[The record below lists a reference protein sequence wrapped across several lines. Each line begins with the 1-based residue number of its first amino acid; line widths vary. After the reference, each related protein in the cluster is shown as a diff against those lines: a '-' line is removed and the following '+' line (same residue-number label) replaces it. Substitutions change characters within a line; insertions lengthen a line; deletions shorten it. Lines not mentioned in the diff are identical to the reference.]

1 MNMGEI
7 TKGLLVKEGV
17 RAGQLNSGREIW
29 SHGIVGKDNRVMLY
43 LYSGNEIPLPK
54 EGIIRL
60 IVDNLD
66 ILMKIEPVIVEYLR
80 AEISTVVSKIFQNE
94 FFKQDA

>member
-17 RAGQLNSGREIW
+17 ETGQLYSGRGVW

-43 LYSGNEIPLPK
+43 LYLGNEIPLPK

-66 ILMKIEPVIVEYLR
+66 ILMKIEPIIVEYPR
-80 AEISTVVSKIFQNE
+80 AEVSTVVSKIFQKE